1 MPVLLQ
7 CRLGITQSEINSFG
21 CLTCSQRYSHL
32 CVTVIKDPVGTGEP
46 KASKEVCEHGPFF
59 ESLSPWP
66 QGLGCQPLALGGP
79 RALCLPGDAAA
90 L

>member
-1 MPVLLQ
+1 M
-7 CRLGITQSEINSFG
+7 
-21 CLTCSQRYSHL
+21 
-32 CVTVIKDPVGTGEP
+32 IKDPVGTGEP